1 MRLGSAA
8 LLAVVVAF
16 AAGCSIDHRSD
27 TYACTTSADCSDGRR
42 CDNGYCIVT
51 GSLDA
56 PRADAKKPTGDA
68 SNCPPGCTTCNLAQK
83 TCTIDCQLTSCTNE
97 VTCPPGYKCEIE
109 CNVDNACRNGVDCT
123 AAASCSVDCTGKGS
137 CEGVECGPGPCDVGC
152 SGPSSCRGVACN
164 NSCACDVL
172 CTGSQSCQEGIQC
185 SSFACR
191 STNGRGCT
199 SVPALCHSCN

>member
-68 SNCPPGCTTCNLAQK
+68 SN
-83 TCTIDCQLTSCTNE
+83 
-97 VTCPPGYKCEIE
+97 CPPGYKCEIE